1 MDLTRMSVVEAMV
14 TSISGCMKLYGQDN
28 VCPVGVELPKI
39 AIKLVKLGVARVVV
53 VSRSMAVLDDYW
65 HLLLGSQM
73 SFVPYTEYTTHRCTY
88 MHVAIHQKNTLVK

>member
-1 MDLTRMSVVEAMV
+1 MSVVEAMV